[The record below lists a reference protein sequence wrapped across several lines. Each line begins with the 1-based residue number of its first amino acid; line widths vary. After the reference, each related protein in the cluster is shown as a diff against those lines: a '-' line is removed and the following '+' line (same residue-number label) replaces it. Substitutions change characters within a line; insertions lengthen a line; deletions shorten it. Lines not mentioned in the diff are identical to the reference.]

1 MLYETGED
9 INNATDLQNEASL
22 LDNDELDEL
31 LNELPVEDNYATTL
45 NSAIVD
51 YFNDIDQ
58 SIATEEALTDQQ
70 IVTLIQNEERDD
82 IESDSDDSDEEPSE
96 VSIQEAYSALKT
108 WVTFFEQQQS
118 SNFDM
123 DDIKIF
129 KKYDK
134 ITNRMLLDS
143 QKQNRTY
150 TICKSAYCT
159 KALSGI
165 SAITDTSV
173 SSDTSVRSVISDRC
187 DSSVTYGSFVITDSN
202 VISFTFKT

>member
-1 MLYETGED
+1 MCHYTNQDQFSSDYEEEIESNTVGLSSEASHKKRVS
-9 INNATDLQNEASL
+9 NKKQKKRGNATDLQNEASL

-31 LNELPVEDNYATTL
+31 LNELPVEDNYAATL

-143 QKQNRTY
+143 QKQT
-150 TICKSAYCT
+150 
-159 KALSGI
+159 
-165 SAITDTSV
+165 
-173 SSDTSVRSVISDRC
+173 VRIRRVCR
-187 DSSVTYGSFVITDSN
+187 
-202 VISFTFKT
+202 